1 MIASK
6 TTSPTIKLAL
16 TLLCISLL
24 QVSPALSPIADA
36 KSKNKSKGATA
47 TTVVSQSGDDEAQ
60 VRAQIASLA
69 KALEA
74 ADAKALATI
83 WTEDGNYVTDAGV
96 EYKGRAALEKRFGDV
111 FTTEGKQL
119 VDFVTGSSRLL
130 SPGVMLVEG
139 VVRRKGA
146 PAEADP
152 ETRYSMVFVKRGD
165 VWLISTAG
173 ERPFAAADT
182 KNPLQALS
190 WMIGDW
196 SADKDGGF
204 VHMKAEWAANNNFI
218 NCTYETKKS
227 ANDAVVDSRQVIGW
241 DPRTG
246 QPVSWHFDSNGG
258 FGHGDWLK
266 KDNQWLV
273 KATGVDRDGDI
284 TTATNVISESGPNS
298 FSWQSIDRSVN
309 GVVFGDTVPLKVQRV
324 TK

>member
-6 TTSPTIKLAL
+6 TTRPTTKLAL
-16 TLLCISLL
+16 TLLCIGILH
-24 QVSPALSPIADA
+24 VSPALSPNSDA
-36 KSKNKSKGATA
+36 KSKQK
-47 TTVVSQSGDDEAQ
+47 SQSSSAPAAAQSTDDEAQ
-60 VRAQIASLA
+60 VRAQIANLT
-69 KALEA
+69 KALEI
-74 ADAKALATI
+74 ADARALATI
-83 WTEDGNYVTDAGV
+83 WTEDGNYITDAGV

-111 FTTEGKQL
+111 FSSEGKQL
-119 VDFVTGSSRLL
+119 VDFVTGSTRLL

-139 VVRRKGA
+139 VVRRKGS
-146 PAEADP
+146 PTEADP
-152 ETRYSMVFVKRGD
+152 ETRYAMVFVKRGD
-165 VWLISTAG
+165 SWLISTAS
-173 ERPFAAADT
+173 EHPFAAAPAS
-182 KNPLQALS
+182 NPLQALA

-196 SADKDGGF
+196 SAEKDGGF

-218 NCTYETKKS
+218 TCTYETKQS
-227 ANDAVVDSRQVIGW
+227 AKDAVVDSRQVIGW

-284 TTATNVISESGPNS
+284 TGATNVISENGPNS
-298 FSWQSIDRSVN
+298 FSWQSVDRSVN
-309 GVVFGDTVPLKVQRV
+309 GVVFGDTTAVKVQRV